1 MSILAA
7 TLLLLS
13 GSSLDR
19 TALKAVLQGGTPGFR
34 RCYEVALES
43 DQPDLGGRVRLTLT
57 VAPSGQV
64 SGVSVEFP
72 MVAPEFTRCLRRVAM
87 KLRFLKGP
95 AEFKLIWPIVF
106 SRN

>member
-7 TLLLLS
+7 TLILLG

-19 TALKAVLQGGTPGFR
+19 TALKAVLQGGSPGFK
-34 RCYEVALES
+34 RCYEAALQR
-43 DQPDLGGRVRLTLT
+43 DPPDLSGLARLTLT

-64 SGVSVEFP
+64 SEVSVEFP
-72 MVAPEFTRCLRRVAM
+72 LIAPDFTRCLRGVAM
-87 KLRFLKGP
+87 KLRFFKGP